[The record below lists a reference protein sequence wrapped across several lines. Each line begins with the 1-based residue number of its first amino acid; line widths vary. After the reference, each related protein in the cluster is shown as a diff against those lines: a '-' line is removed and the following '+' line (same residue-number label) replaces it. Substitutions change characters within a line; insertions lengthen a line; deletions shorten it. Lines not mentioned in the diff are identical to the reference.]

1 MTRPTDY
8 YTAMRLFYMGGKC
21 IGWGNVTDGPGDL
34 DEILDDLIQ
43 LSTAQITITNEM
55 PSLQT
60 LIVWRFQA
68 DVPPREVT
76 EDVLNMLAVRLAE
89 IEEEQAA

>member
-8 YTAMRLFYMGGKC
+8 YTAMRLFYGHRGC
-21 IGWGNVTDGPGDL
+21 IGWGNITDGPGDL
-34 DEILDDLIQ
+34 DEILADLIT
-43 LSTAQITITNEM
+43 LATVSPIITNEQ

-68 DVPPREVT
+68 DTPPRDVT
-76 EDVLNMLAVRLAE
+76 EDVLNMLADRLAQME
-89 IEEEQAA
+89 DEAYA